1 MDLTETENENVE
13 WIPLAL
19 DGPMPVPTHTVTNL
33 HCAQNAGDFLTWC
46 VTVSISRWTSA
57 M

>member
-1 MDLTETENENVE
+1 MDLKETENKNVE

-19 DGPMPVPTHTVTNL
+19 DGPMPVPVHAVTNL
-33 HCAQNAGDFLTWC
+33 HCAQNAGDFLTCC
-46 VTVSISRWTSA
+46 VTVSISRRTSA